1 MFLFNMDTEN
11 TDGVASENEAVENLP
26 SQAEETP
33 SEVPETAETQTE
45 TVTENVES
53 PEAPVKNGEPTQQSE
68 DAETKPLSAA
78 EATTKAV
85 REILSSKAMTVST
98 VAYTLTVVAGVVV
111 SFLMQTVANG
121 FFHDMAALGNSL
133 NTGYTFSPVALRF
146 DVITPILSAIAP
158 IILLAS
164 LWHIFCQGRK
174 NDGIRFRTG
183 GVTVLQVFSIIGIVL
198 SGIFV
203 VLYGLFFIFATFGG
217 LSMVMRAP
225 DKIGIMVMSVAM
237 GFVSL
242 LLLLVVLYYAMILH
256 SVSSFKKAIITD
268 TPSARGSAYVGVVQ
282 ILAGVLNI
290 FSFLMISVFGIAA
303 FAGLAVSGFGI
314 SAYLPA
320 SLLFTLIT
328 VSSAVSNIGF
338 GMLMLRYK
346 KSMKRIKK
354 DFKK

>member
-11 TDGVASENEAVENLP
+11 TDGVVSENEAVENLP

-33 SEVPETAETQTE
+33 AEVQETAETQTE
-45 TVTENVES
+45 TVTEIVES
-53 PEAPVKNGEPTQQSE
+53 PEEPAQQPQE
-68 DAETKPLSAA
+68 TETKPLSAA

-98 VAYTLTVVAGVVV
+98 VAYTLTVAASILV
-111 SFLMQTVANG
+111 SFLTQTVANG

-133 NTGYTFSPVALRF
+133 NTGYTFSPVALHF
-146 DVITPILSAIAP
+146 DVITPILSAIVP
-158 IILLAS
+158 IVTLAA

-174 NDGIRFRTG
+174 NDGGRFRTG

-198 SGIFV
+198 SGIFI
-203 VLYGLFFIFATFGG
+203 VLYGLLFMFATFGG
-217 LSMVMRAP
+217 LSMVMRTP
-225 DKIGIMVMSVAM
+225 DKIGVMVLSVAM

-282 ILAGVLNI
+282 IIAGVLNI
-290 FSFLMISVFGIAA
+290 MSFLMLSVFGIAA
-303 FAGLAVSGFGI
+303 FAGLVVSGFGI

-320 SLLFTLIT
+320 SLLFALIT
-328 VSSAVSNIGF
+328 ISSAVGNIGF

-346 KSMKRIKK
+346 KSMKKIKK
-354 DFKK
+354 DFKQ